1 MKRIAIAGG
10 IGAGKSL
17 ACDFLVKKGFS
28 VIDSD
33 DVAHQIVDPG
43 KPAWQAIRYAFGD
56 SVLKPDQSI
65 NREFLAKIVFSNDS
79 ARNRLNSITHPAIGI
94 EVLNQIEACT
104 TPAVFIALPLFRAE
118 HRQIFSL
125 DSAWAV
131 LVSPEIAKLRLIDHR
146 GFSENDAQA
155 RIDTQVSNEVRSSI
169 VDKVIWNEGTPA
181 ELEQSLNEA
190 LASEDLLSG

>member
-17 ACDFLVKKGFS
+17 TCDFIVKQGFS

-33 DVAHQIVDPG
+33 DVAHQIVEPG
-43 KPAWQAIRYAFGD
+43 KAAWQAIRDAFGD
-56 SVLKPDQSI
+56 SVLKSDQTI
-65 NREFLAKIVFSNDS
+65 DREFLAKIIFSNDS

-94 EVLNQIEACT
+94 EILRQIEACT
-104 TPAVFIALPLFRAE
+104 TPAVFIALPLYRSE

-131 LVSPEIAKLRLIDHR
+131 LVSPEIAKQRLVEHR
-146 GFSENDAQA
+146 GFSESDAQA
-155 RIDTQVSNEVRSSI
+155 RIDTQVSNEIRSSI
-169 VDKVIWNEGTPA
+169 VDRVIWNEGST
-181 ELEQSLNEA
+181 EDLYNSVNEA
-190 LASEDLLSG
+190 LLSEGLLRG

>member
-1 MKRIAIAGG
+1 MRRIAIAGG

-17 ACDFLVKKGFS
+17 ACDFLINKAFS

-33 DVAHQIVDPG
+33 DVAHQIVEPG
-43 KPAWQAIRYAFGD
+43 KPAWQAIRDAFGD
-56 SVLKPDQSI
+56 SVLKSDQTI
-65 NREFLAKIVFSNDS
+65 DREFLAKIIFSNDS

-94 EVLNQIEACT
+94 EVLRQIEACT
-104 TPAVFIALPLFRAE
+104 APAVFIALPLYRVE

-131 LVSPEIAKLRLIDHR
+131 LVSPEIAKKRLVDHR

-169 VDKVIWNEGTPA
+169 VDKVIWNEGTP
-181 ELEQSLNEA
+181 EDLEQSLNEA
-190 LASEDLLSG
+190 LVSEGLLSG

>member
-17 ACDFLVKKGFS
+17 TCDFIVKQGFS

-33 DVAHQIVDPG
+33 DVAHQIVEPG
-43 KPAWQAIRYAFGD
+43 KAAWQAIRDAFGD
-56 SVLKPDQSI
+56 SVLKSDQTI
-65 NREFLAKIVFSNDS
+65 DREFLAKIIFSNDS

-94 EVLNQIEACT
+94 EILRQIEACT
-104 TPAVFIALPLFRAE
+104 TRAVFIALPLYRGE

-131 LVSPEIAKLRLIDHR
+131 LVSPEIAKKRLVEHR
-146 GFSENDAQA
+146 GFSESDAQA
-155 RIDTQVSNEVRSSI
+155 RIDTQVSNEIRSSI
-169 VDKVIWNEGTPA
+169 VDRVIWNEGST
-181 ELEQSLNEA
+181 EDLHNSVNEA
-190 LASEDLLSG
+190 LLSEGLLRG

>member
-17 ACDFLVKKGFS
+17 ACEFLVKKGFS

-33 DVAHQIVDPG
+33 DVAHQIVEPE
-43 KPAWQAIRYAFGD
+43 KPAWQAIRDAFGD
-56 SVLKPDQSI
+56 SVLKSDLTI
-65 NREFLAKIVFSNDS
+65 NREFLAKIIFSNDS

-94 EVLNQIEACT
+94 EVLRQIESCT
-104 TPAVFIALPLFRAE
+104 TPAVFVALPLYRVE

-131 LVSPEIAKLRLIDHR
+131 LVSPEIAKKRLVEYR
-146 GFSENDAQA
+146 GFSESDAQA
-155 RIDTQVSNEVRSSI
+155 RIDTQVSNELRSSI
-169 VDKVIWNEGTPA
+169 VDRVIWNEGTPE
-181 ELEQSLNEA
+181 ELERSLDEA
-190 LASEDLLSG
+190 LLGEGLLSG

>member
-17 ACDFLVKKGFS
+17 TCDFIVKQGFS

-33 DVAHQIVDPG
+33 DVAHQIVEPG
-43 KPAWQAIRYAFGD
+43 KAAWQAIRDAFGD
-56 SVLKPDQSI
+56 SVLKLDQTI
-65 NREFLAKIVFSNDS
+65 DREFLAKIIFSNDS

-94 EVLNQIEACT
+94 EILRQIEACT
-104 TPAVFIALPLFRAE
+104 TRAVFIALPLYRSE

-131 LVSPEIAKLRLIDHR
+131 LVSPEIAKKRLVEHR
-146 GFSENDAQA
+146 GFSESDAQA
-155 RIDTQVSNEVRSSI
+155 RIDTQVSNEIRSSI
-169 VDKVIWNEGTPA
+169 VDRVIWNEGST
-181 ELEQSLNEA
+181 EDLHNSVNEA
-190 LASEDLLSG
+190 LLSEGLLRG

>member
-1 MKRIAIAGG
+1 MRRIAIAGG

-17 ACDFLVKKGFS
+17 ACDFLINKGFS

-33 DVAHQIVDPG
+33 DVAHQIVEPG
-43 KPAWQAIRYAFGD
+43 KPAWQAIRDAFGD
-56 SVLKPDQSI
+56 SVLKSDQTI
-65 NREFLAKIVFSNDS
+65 DREFLAKIIFSNDS

-94 EVLNQIEACT
+94 EVLRQIEACT
-104 TPAVFIALPLFRAE
+104 TPAVFIALPLYRVE

-131 LVSPEIAKLRLIDHR
+131 LVSPEIAKKRLIDHR

-181 ELEQSLNEA
+181 ELEQGLNEA
-190 LASEDLLSG
+190 LASEGLLSG

>member
-33 DVAHQIVDPG
+33 DVAHQIVEPG
-43 KPAWQAIRYAFGD
+43 KPAWQAIRDAFGD

-181 ELEQSLNEA
+181 QLEQSLNEA

>member
-17 ACDFLVKKGFS
+17 ACDFLVKIGFS

-33 DVAHQIVDPG
+33 DVAHQIVEPG
-43 KPAWQAIRYAFGD
+43 KPAWQAIRDAFGD
-56 SVLKPDQSI
+56 SVLQPDQSI

>member
-17 ACDFLVKKGFS
+17 ACDFLTKKGFS
-28 VIDSD
+28 VIDAD
-33 DVAHQIVDPG
+33 DVAHQIIEPG
-43 KPAWQAIRYAFGD
+43 KPAWQAIRDAFGD
-56 SVLKPDQSI
+56 SVLKADQTVD
-65 NREFLAKIVFSNDS
+65 REFLAKIIFSNDS

-94 EVLNQIEACT
+94 EVLRQIEACT
-104 TPAVFIALPLFRAE
+104 TPAVFIALPLFRVE

-125 DSAWAV
+125 DGAWAV
-131 LVSPEIAKLRLIDHR
+131 LVSPEIAKKRLVDYR

-155 RIDTQVSNEVRSSI
+155 RIDTQVSNEVRSAI

-181 ELEQSLNEA
+181 ELEQSLNDV
-190 LASEDLLSG
+190 LVSEGLLSG

>member
-33 DVAHQIVDPG
+33 DVAHQIVEPG
-43 KPAWQAIRYAFGD
+43 KPAWQAIRDAFGD

>member
-17 ACDFLVKKGFS
+17 TCDFIVKQGFS

-33 DVAHQIVDPG
+33 DVAHQIVEPG
-43 KPAWQAIRYAFGD
+43 KAAWQAIRDAFGD
-56 SVLKPDQSI
+56 SILKLDQTI
-65 NREFLAKIVFSNDS
+65 DREFLAKIIFSNDS

-94 EVLNQIEACT
+94 EILRQIEACT
-104 TPAVFIALPLFRAE
+104 TRAVFIALPLYRGE

-131 LVSPEIAKLRLIDHR
+131 LVSPEIAKKRLVEHR
-146 GFSENDAQA
+146 GFSESDAQA
-155 RIDTQVSNEVRSSI
+155 RIDTQVSNEIRSSI
-169 VDKVIWNEGTPA
+169 VDRVIWNEGST
-181 ELEQSLNEA
+181 EDLHNSVNEA
-190 LASEDLLSG
+190 LLSEGLLRG

>member
-17 ACDFLVKKGFS
+17 ACDFLMKKGFS
-28 VIDSD
+28 VIDAD
-33 DVAHQIVDPG
+33 DVAHQIIEPG
-43 KPAWQAIRYAFGD
+43 KPAWQAIRDAFGD
-56 SVLKPDQSI
+56 SVLKADQTVD
-65 NREFLAKIVFSNDS
+65 REFLAKIIFSNDS

-94 EVLNQIEACT
+94 EVLRQIEACT
-104 TPAVFIALPLFRAE
+104 TPAVFIALPLFRVE

-125 DSAWAV
+125 DGAWAV
-131 LVSPEIAKLRLIDHR
+131 LVSPEIAKKRLVDYR

-155 RIDTQVSNEVRSSI
+155 RIDTQVSNEVRSAI

-181 ELEQSLNEA
+181 ELEQRLNDV
-190 LASEDLLSG
+190 LVSEGLLSG